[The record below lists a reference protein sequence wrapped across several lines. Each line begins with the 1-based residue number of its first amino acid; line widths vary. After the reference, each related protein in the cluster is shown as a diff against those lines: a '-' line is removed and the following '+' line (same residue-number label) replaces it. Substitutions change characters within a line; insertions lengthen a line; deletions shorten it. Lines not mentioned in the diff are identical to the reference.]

1 MWNAISRSSGKYG
14 NVRHRW
20 ERTVGTTLP
29 ECHLRCTDCRQEE
42 LVGIPSRLTDLM
54 IALGDVTG
62 NGELDVVFGTS
73 SGHVYVVDPKTGHD
87 RSPFPF
93 RSLL

>member
-1 MWNAISRSSGKYG
+1 
-14 NVRHRW
+14 
-20 ERTVGTTLP
+20 
-29 ECHLRCTDCRQEE
+29 
-42 LVGIPSRLTDLM
+42 M